1 MGEIKTN
8 VGTFKIIKNEL
19 HFLDYFSKKWEPFN
33 KEYIDLVFT
42 KDEWQKLKKY
52 LGNFEGFGN

>member
-42 KDEWQKLKKY
+42 KDE
-52 LGNFEGFGN
+52 